1 MLKVEGLAKHFGGV
15 TVFTGVSF
23 EAATGQVTALI
34 GPNGAG
40 KSTMV
45 NIICGVF
52 PGDAGTIEKDGRNLK
67 DITPARAVEAGI
79 ARTYQDVRLFPTL
92 TLAENVLVAF
102 PGQAGDQVHRLFM
115 PGWKAQ
121 ERRNRE
127 QALALLSELGIADY
141 ADTEAEQVPFGV
153 QRLATVARAAAT
165 GADTLLLDEPAAGIE
180 TAHIPRLTGCVK
192 RLRDEGRTVVFID
205 HNVDVV
211 AEVADQVV
219 VLQGTVIASGDTESV
234 LRNEQ
239 VIKEYLGR
247 IYDA

>member
-1 MLKVEGLAKHFGGV
+1 MLQVEKLAKHFGGV
-15 TVFTGVSF
+15 TVFTDVSF
-23 EAATGQVTALI
+23 SAAAGAVTALI

-45 NIICGVF
+45 NIICGVL
-52 PGDAGTIEKDGRNLK
+52 PGNGGRILKDGREL
-67 DITPARAVEAGI
+67 IGLAPSRAVAAGL
-79 ARTYQDVRLFPTL
+79 ARTFQDVRLFPTL
-92 TLAENVLVAF
+92 TLLENVMVAI
-102 PGQAGDQVHRLFM
+102 PGQAGDSVHRLFW
-115 PGWKAQ
+115 PGWKAN
-121 ERRNRE
+121 ERKNRE
-127 QALALLSELGIADY
+127 MAEAWLAELGVAEH
-141 ADTEAEQVPFGV
+141 ANSEAEQVPFGA
-153 QRLATVARAAAT
+153 QKLAAVARAAAT

-180 TAHIPRLTGCVK
+180 AAHIPLLTGFVK
-192 RLRDEGRTVVFID
+192 RLRDQGKTVVFID

-219 VLQGTVIASGDTESV
+219 VLQGTVIAAGDTSSV